1 MINDASLYI
10 VMKYVTLN
18 KTRVGKDYPTYVI
31 AELSGNHGGDLEKAL
46 EIIRKAK
53 DAGANAVKL
62 QTYTADTITLNSN
75 KDDFLI
81 PGNNPWEGS
90 NSLYSLYKEA
100 YTPWEW
106 HEVLYKEAEKLEI
119 DIFSS
124 PFDETAVDLLE
135 ELNTK
140 MYKIASP
147 EIFDIGL
154 IEYVAKT
161 RKPVI
166 LSTGLANKID
176 IELAINTL
184 KDGGCKEIVLLKCTT
199 AYPAPFNEVN
209 LKTMVDY
216 ENEFNVVSGL
226 SDHTLGTEV
235 PLAAATLGAAVIEKH
250 FVIKGDDTVDSFFS
264 LDAESFKDMIIKIR
278 NIEKSLGAVDYSV
291 SKEAEKN
298 IWAKRSLYFYKDVK
312 KNEKILNSYKSVR
325 PGYGLHPKYFDKIKD
340 YIAAKDIEAGDRV
353 DWDSIKKDI

>member
-81 PGNNPWEGS
+81 PSNNPWEGN

-154 IEYVAKT
+154 IECVAKT

-166 LSTGLANKID
+166 LSTGLANKKD

-184 KDGGCKEIVLLKCTT
+184 KDGGCEEIVLLKCTT

-278 NIEKSLGAVDYSV
+278 NVEKSLGVVDYSV

-312 KNEKILNSYKSVR
+312 KNEKIVNSYKSVR

-340 YIAAKDIEAGDRV
+340 YIATKDIEAGDRV
-353 DWDSIKKDI
+353 DWDIIKKDI